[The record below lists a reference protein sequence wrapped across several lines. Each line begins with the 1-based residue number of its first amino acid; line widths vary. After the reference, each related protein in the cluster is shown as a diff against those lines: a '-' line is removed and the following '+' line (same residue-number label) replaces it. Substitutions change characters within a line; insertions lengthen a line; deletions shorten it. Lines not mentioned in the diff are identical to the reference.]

1 MRKPKII
8 VRESSQHSY
17 TVNNGY
23 AEIRQRDENV
33 TFIDLA
39 GKKRTRKSWSYG
51 FDYYVKDGDKFLK
64 LSKDDVDGV
73 RTVIDVYVEKRY

>member
-1 MRKPKII
+1 MSKPKII
-8 VRESSQHSY
+8 VRESSQYSY

-23 AEIRQRDENV
+23 AEIRQSDESV

-39 GKKRTRKSWSYG
+39 GKKRTRKRWAYG

-64 LSKDDVDGV
+64 LSKDEVDGV
-73 RTVIDVYVEKRY
+73 RAVIDVYVEKKF